1 MLLNLT
7 DHSAEPLH
15 RQISVQL
22 ARRIIEGE
30 IGAVGRVDNATGE
43 GRKASCLTDPDEL
56 RAYVE
61 QTGID
66 MVAVSIGNAHGNY
79 PSLPGRCL
87 PDRQPAA
94 SAPRWSPRRR

>member
-30 IGAVGRVDNATGE
+30 IGAGQELPSKGALAREQPSRGRT
-43 GRKASCLTDPDEL
+43 RSSRT
-56 RAYVE
+56 RA
-61 QTGID
+61 
-66 MVAVSIGNAHGNY
+66 
-79 PSLPGRCL
+79 
-87 PDRQPAA
+87 
-94 SAPRWSPRRR
+94 WSDSGGGTAL